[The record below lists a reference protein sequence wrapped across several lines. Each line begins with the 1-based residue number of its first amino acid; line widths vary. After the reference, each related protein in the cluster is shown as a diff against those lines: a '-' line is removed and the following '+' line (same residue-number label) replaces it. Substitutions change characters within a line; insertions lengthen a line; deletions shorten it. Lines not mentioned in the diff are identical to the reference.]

1 VEAMLA
7 ILGGL
12 GAALAWTATTLAA
25 SRASRLIDVWSL
37 LATVMTVGLLVSAPV
52 AAIAGV
58 PSGLNRDT
66 FGWLVVS
73 GTANVAGLLLTYA
86 ALSVGKV
93 GVVAPVTST
102 EGAVA
107 AVIAV
112 MAGEQLSGG
121 TAATLVAIAAGVAL
135 AAHTPAVDGRVPRSE
150 VRAVVLAA
158 GAALSFGL
166 GLYSTGHVGQTLGVA
181 WAALPPRVVGV
192 LVIALPL
199 LLARRWRMTRAALP
213 YAVAGGL
220 CEVLGFV
227 SYAFGARHGLAV
239 AAVLASQFAGI
250 AAVASYF
257 FFRERLT
264 RVQVVGVVGIV
275 CGVSVLSALHG

>member
-1 VEAMLA
+1 MLA

-12 GAALAWTATTLAA
+12 GAALAWAATTLAA
-25 SRASRLIDVWSL
+25 ARATRIVDAWSL

-58 PSGLNRDT
+58 PSGLDRHSV
-66 FGWLVVS
+66 GWLVVS
-73 GTANVAGLLLTYA
+73 GGANVAGLLLTYG

-112 MAGEQLSGG
+112 IAGEQLSGG
-121 TAATLVAIAAGVAL
+121 KVATLVAIAAGVAL
-135 AAHTPAVDGRVPRSE
+135 AAHTPAVDGRKPRSE
-150 VRAVVLAA
+150 VRALVLAG
-158 GAALSFGL
+158 GAALAFGL
-166 GLYSTGHVGQTLGVA
+166 GLYSTGRVGQTLGVA
-181 WAALPPRVVGV
+181 WAALPPRAVGV

-213 YAVAGGL
+213 YAAVGGL
-220 CEVLGFV
+220 CEVLGFT
-227 SYAFGARHGLAV
+227 SYAFGARHGLAI

-250 AAVASYF
+250 AAVASF
-257 FFRERLT
+257 VFFRERLT
-264 RVQVVGVVGIV
+264 RIQVTGVVAIV
-275 CGVSVLSALHG
+275 CGVSALSALH

>member
-1 VEAMLA
+1 MLA

-12 GAALAWTATTLAA
+12 GAALAWTVTTLVA
-25 SRASRLIDVWSL
+25 SRASRLIDAWSL
-37 LATVMTVGLLVSAPV
+37 LATVMTVGLLVSAPL

-58 PSGLNRDT
+58 PSGLNRHS
-66 FGWLVVS
+66 FGWLAVS
-73 GTANVAGLLLTYA
+73 GMANVAGLLLTYA

-112 MAGEQLSGG
+112 IAGEQLSGG
-121 TAATLVAIAAGVAL
+121 TVATLIAFAAGVAL

-158 GAALSFGL
+158 GAAMSFGL
-166 GLYSTGHVGQTLGVA
+166 GLYSTGRVGQTLGVA
-181 WAALPPRVVGV
+181 WAALPPRAVGV
-192 LVIALPL
+192 VVIALPLPL
-199 LLARRWRMTRAALP
+199 LLARRWRMTRDALP
-213 YAVAGGL
+213 YAVVGGL
-220 CEVLGFV
+220 CEVLGFT

-250 AAVASYF
+250 AAVASF
-257 FFRERLT
+257 VLFSERLT
-264 RVQVVGVVGIV
+264 RVQVTGVVAIV
-275 CGVSVLSALHG
+275 CGVSVLSALHR

>member
-1 VEAMLA
+1 
-7 ILGGL
+7 
-12 GAALAWTATTLAA
+12 
-25 SRASRLIDVWSL
+25 
-37 LATVMTVGLLVSAPV
+37 MTVGLLVSAPV
-52 AAIAGV
+52 AAIAGI
-58 PSGLNRDT
+58 PSGLSWHS
-66 FGWLVVS
+66 FGWLAVS
-73 GTANVAGLLLTYA
+73 GGANVAGLLLTYG

-112 MAGEQLSGG
+112 IAGEQLSGG
-121 TAATLVAIAAGVAL
+121 TVATLIAVAAGVAL

-150 VRAVVLAA
+150 VRAVVLAG

-166 GLYSTGHVGQTLGVA
+166 GLYSTGRVGQTLGVA
-181 WAALPPRVVGV
+181 WAALPPRAVGV
-192 LVIALPL
+192 AVIALPL
-199 LLARRWRMTRAALP
+199 LLARRFRMTRAALP
-213 YAVAGGL
+213 YAIVGGL
-220 CEVLGFV
+220 CEVLGFT

-250 AAVASYF
+250 AAVASF
-257 FFRERLT
+257 FLFRERLT
-264 RVQVVGVVGIV
+264 RVQVTGVVAIV

>member
-1 VEAMLA
+1 MLA

-12 GAALAWTATTLAA
+12 GAAFAWAATTLAA
-25 SRASRLIDVWSL
+25 SRATRLIDAWSL

-58 PSGLNRDT
+58 PSGLDWHS

-73 GTANVAGLLLTYA
+73 GSANVTGLLLTYG

-112 MAGEQLSGG
+112 LAGEQLSGG
-121 TAATLVAIAAGVAL
+121 TVATLVAIAAGVAL
-135 AAHTPAVDGRVPRSE
+135 AAHTPAVDGRAPRSE
-150 VRAVVLAA
+150 LRAVALAG
-158 GAALSFGL
+158 GAALAFGV
-166 GLYSTGHVGQTLGVA
+166 GLYSTGRVGQILGVA
-181 WAALPPRVVGV
+181 WAALPPRAVGV
-192 LVIALPL
+192 AVIALPL
-199 LLARRWRMTRAALP
+199 LLTRRWRVSREALP
-213 YAVAGGL
+213 YAVVCGL
-220 CEVLGFV
+220 CEVLGFT

-250 AAVASYF
+250 AAVASF
-257 FFRERLT
+257 FLFRERLT
-264 RVQVVGVVGIV
+264 RVQVTGVVAIV
-275 CGVSVLSALHG
+275 CGVSALSALHG

>member
-1 VEAMLA
+1 MLA

-12 GAALAWTATTLAA
+12 GAALAWTATTLVA
-25 SRASRLIDVWSL
+25 SRASRLVDAWSL

-58 PSGLNRDT
+58 PSGLNRHS
-66 FGWLVVS
+66 FGWLAVS
-73 GTANVAGLLLTYA
+73 GMANVAGLLLTYA

-112 MAGEQLSGG
+112 IAGEQLSGG
-121 TAATLVAIAAGVAL
+121 TVAALIAVAAGVAL

-150 VRAVVLAA
+150 VRAIVLAA
-158 GAALSFGL
+158 GAAMSFGL
-166 GLYSTGHVGQTLGVA
+166 GLYSTGRVGQTLGVA
-181 WAALPPRVVGV
+181 WAALPPRAVGV
-192 LVIALPL
+192 VVIAFPL
-199 LLARRWRMTRAALP
+199 LLARRWRMTRDALP
-213 YAVAGGL
+213 FALVGGL
-220 CEVLGFV
+220 CEVLGFT

-250 AAVASYF
+250 AAVASF
-257 FFRERLT
+257 FLFRERLT
-264 RVQVVGVVGIV
+264 RVQVTGVVAIV
-275 CGVSVLSALHG
+275 CGVSVLSALHR